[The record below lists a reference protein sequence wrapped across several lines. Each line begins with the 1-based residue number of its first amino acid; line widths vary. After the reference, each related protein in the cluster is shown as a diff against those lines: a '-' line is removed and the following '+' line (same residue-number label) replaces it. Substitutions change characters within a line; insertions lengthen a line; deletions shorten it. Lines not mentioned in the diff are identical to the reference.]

1 MKTAKL
7 FQHGSG
13 QALRLPKEFEFSGD
27 RVYIKKV
34 GHTVVLI
41 PYQTPWQSLFDS
53 LDQFSDDFMDSR
65 EQPEGQIRGCIFE

>member
-1 MKTAKL
+1 VKTAKL